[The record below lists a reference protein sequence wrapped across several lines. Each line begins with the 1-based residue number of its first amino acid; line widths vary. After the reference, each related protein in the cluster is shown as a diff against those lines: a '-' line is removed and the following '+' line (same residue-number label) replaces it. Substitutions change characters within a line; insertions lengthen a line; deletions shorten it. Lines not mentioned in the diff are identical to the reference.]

1 MKTQEAIKKIEEKI
15 REDLQ
20 EKLMEYESRKTQKIK
35 EIMDNME
42 SRWEKRKK
50 ELEHQMSVEVS
61 LIKGKIISDAKM
73 KAKMEILRAREEV
86 LNEVKRSVYERLQN
100 ISQDRYTKF
109 LLSVLKEA
117 ASSIGMNLV
126 VKCLPKDEDIV
137 KQVTLAILPNS
148 KIETTDEIKYGGI
161 IITTQDGRT
170 VLRRTFEDLLEARWP
185 ELRKIASK
193 VLFEEV

>member
-1 MKTQEAIKKIEEKI
+1 MNTQEAIKKIEEKI
-15 REDLQ
+15 REDLR
-20 EKLMEYESRKTQKIK
+20 EKLMEYESRKNQKIK

-42 SRWEKRKK
+42 SRWERRKK

-73 KAKMEILRAREEV
+73 KAKMEILRAREDV
-86 LNEVKRSVYERLQN
+86 LNEVKRRVYEKLKN
-100 ISQDRYTKF
+100 LPQDKYTKF

-117 ASSIGMNLV
+117 ASGIGLNLI

-148 KIETTDEIKYGGI
+148 KIEITDEIKYGGI
-161 IITTQDGRT
+161 IITSQDGRT